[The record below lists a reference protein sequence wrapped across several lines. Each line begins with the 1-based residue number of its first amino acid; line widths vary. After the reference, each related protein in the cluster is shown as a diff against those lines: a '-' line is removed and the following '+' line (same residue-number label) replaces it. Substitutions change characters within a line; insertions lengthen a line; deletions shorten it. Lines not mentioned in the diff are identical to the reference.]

1 MSRVRHAINSVIV
14 ALFALAFI
22 HAPWLIHHAN
32 PIMSR
37 VLGTGVPAGPNVL
50 LTVSGRASGQPRSVP
65 VSIWRLADR
74 SYVQAASTDTGWVVG
89 PTTRPPIGI
98 LHAFRLRV
106 DTTLAEYVAYARR
119 HPVFELRAHS

>member
-1 MSRVRHAINSVIV
+1 
-14 ALFALAFI
+14 
-22 HAPWLIHHAN
+22 
-32 PIMSR
+32 
-37 VLGTGVPAGPNVL
+37 
-50 LTVSGRASGQPRSVP
+50 VP

-74 SYVQAASTDTGWVVG
+74 SYVQAASTDTGWVNNLRASGEAILSKGGWLEKVEATELAPETAGKIFQEALAPYRRSRLVRAVVG

-106 DTTLAEYVAYARR
+106 DTTLAEYVAYTRR